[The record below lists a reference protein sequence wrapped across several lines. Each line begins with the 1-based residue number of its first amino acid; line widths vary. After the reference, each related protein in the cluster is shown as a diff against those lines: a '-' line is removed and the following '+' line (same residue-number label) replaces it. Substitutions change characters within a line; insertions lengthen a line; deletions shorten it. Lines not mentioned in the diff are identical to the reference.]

1 MPSAAQEFA
10 ALQKL
15 TPSEAVAY
23 LQQRN
28 QVTQT
33 FGWQDVWREEH
44 AKQFTISRLARAD
57 LLQSIQEQITKS
69 VNGDLSRRDFMRDS
83 KAMLEKAGWWG
94 AKEVVD
100 PATGEVLKTTFNNA
114 RLKLIYDTNTR
125 QAYAAGQWEQLQSTK
140 STFPF
145 LRYITQRDERVRP
158 AHRLWD
164 NVTLPIDHP
173 FWRTHRPPNGYRCRC
188 RVVAVSQA
196 EYDAGKTPD
205 GGDMVKDAPDIV
217 MRDWLNQRTGQT
229 TRIPVGIDPGFDYN
243 SGIASEQLKAMAQL
257 LHDKTA
263 ALSPAIAQA
272 ATAAGLTAPKIAKAV
287 ADQPN
292 WKTLGLAD
300 LRAAQ
305 PRGDTPA
312 LLQESVT
319 AEDALTTLRS
329 ALGVEKDGSVLI
341 QTPVE
346 SVRIHDAS
354 LLHVVE
360 KRPDARERFANFIKP
375 TLTNPTEVWETAYDD
390 ATVRRR
396 YIKVF
401 AGVKYDLLVVVRVE
415 PDGSIFWNMLQRERK
430 KMNELRVGN
439 RIYEE
444 K

>member
-15 TPSEAVAY
+15 TPSEAVDY
-23 LQQRN
+23 LQRRN
-28 QVTQT
+28 KVTET
-33 FGWQDVWREEH
+33 YGWQDVWREEH

-57 LLQSIQEQITKS
+57 LLQSLQDQITKS
-69 VNGDLSRRDFMRDS
+69 VNGELSRRDFMRDS

-94 AKEVVD
+94 TKEVVD

-125 QAYAAGQWEQLQSTK
+125 QAYAAGQWAQLQETK
-140 STFPF
+140 STFPY
-145 LRYITQRDERVRP
+145 LRYITQRDDTVRP

-205 GGDMVKDAPDIV
+205 GGDMVKNAPDIV

-229 TRIPVGIDPGFDYN
+229 TQIPTGIDPGFDYN
-243 SGIASEQLKAMAQL
+243 SGIATEQIKAMEQLL
-257 LHDKTA
+257 RDKTN
-263 ALSPAIAQA
+263 ALSPSIAQA
-272 ATAAGLTAPKIAKAV
+272 ATSVGLKAPKIAKAV

-292 WKTLGLAD
+292 WKTLGLTD
-300 LRAAQ
+300 LRLAKE
-305 PRGDTPA
+305 RGETPA
-312 LLQESVT
+312 LLQESAT
-319 AEDALTTLRS
+319 AEEALVTLRN
-329 ALGVEKDGSVLI
+329 ALGLEKGGSVLI
-341 QTPVE
+341 STPVE
-346 SVRIHDAS
+346 SVRIHDSS

-360 KRPDARERFANFIKP
+360 KRLDTRERFANFIKP
-375 TLTNPTEVWETAYDD
+375 TLETPTEVWETAYDD

-401 AGVKYDLLVVVRVE
+401 AGAKYDLLVIVRVE
-415 PDGSIFWNMLQRERK
+415 PDGSIFWNMMQRERK
-430 KMNELRVGN
+430 GMNALRQGKLL
-439 RIYEE
+439 YEE